1 MSEANRDGTVVV
13 LDGVTS
19 IAIIDDDFVALS
31 DRELPVQE
39 HEAVISFLTE
49 LRNAEVLEDFVQC
62 GVDEQMLRQEPYS
75 AIDALTTPGRSLGAA
90 YHRLSQV
97 SGTLSE
103 WIDARLTTRRIAE
116 AMRNASGCEVVE
128 FKPRDDL
135 NVRDKELVFI
145 DYYLEKDKRDG
156 ELAIDLAKQIQEERD
171 PARAQQIVLMSSVG
185 NVRSFRKDFRRST
198 EIQGSAFSFVAKDD
212 LDQPWKV
219 RAHLQMFAR
228 ALPHSQVIGEYI
240 ASVKRSVRTAQI
252 RLIDVLDDL
261 DLGDFAYIQKLSL
274 QDDGHPLGDYLS
286 WLFSAHL
293 AARAFE
299 YELREQQSMVDRVE
313 FDEVFISPVEP
324 STVVATL
331 YHDALF
337 ARNLGLLG
345 PHPRA
350 AEGGVLQDIPMVG
363 LGDVFMD
370 SGRTRAVVILSADCD
385 LAFAPNA
392 ERQPDRTM
400 PVLLVEGVPRLI
412 EDVEAGT
419 GDATTEGLGA
429 GSDIY
434 RIDWNFKS
442 YRTVP
447 LGRLKGFLGER
458 GVDLSG
464 RDRLRPLYALK
475 LQQEFGAQLLR
486 AGGPV
491 MPPFRKGVDGNLVR
505 SIVES
510 EIVDDLED
518 VHLSLAFVGKT
529 RTIRITPGI
538 AGRLQVALAELCGVL
553 EEELSALRDG
563 DRGDGD
569 SGREETLLQYKV
581 DAMRRALRDEEK
593 WIGLL
598 GDAELP
604 NLDEKRKLMQGLYL
618 AMGCGWSAPSEPAI
632 VFRVTEMG

>member
-1 MSEANRDGTVVV
+1 MSEANREGAVLV
-13 LDGVTS
+13 LDGLTS
-19 IAIIDDDFVALS
+19 IAVIDGAFVALS
-31 DRELPVQE
+31 DRQLPTQQND
-39 HEAVISFLTE
+39 AVVSFLSK
-49 LRNAEVLEDFVQC
+49 LSDAEVLGDFAQC
-62 GVDEQMLRQEPYS
+62 GVDEPMLRQEPYS
-75 AIDALTTPGRSLGAA
+75 AVDALTDPRWSLGAA
-90 YHRLSQV
+90 YDALSRV
-97 SGTLSE
+97 SEDLAR
-103 WIDARLTTRRIAE
+103 WIEERHTMRGIAE

-128 FKPRDDL
+128 LKPDDDL
-135 NVRDKELVFI
+135 NVSDKQLVFI
-145 DYYLEKDKRDG
+145 DYYLEVDKPDG
-156 ELAIDLAKQIQEERD
+156 DLAVDIAKQIEDGRD
-171 PARAQQIVLMSSVG
+171 PARVQQIVLMSSGG
-185 NVRSFRKDFRRST
+185 NVRSFRKGFRRST

-219 RAHLQMFAR
+219 RAHLEMLAR
-228 ALPHSQVIGEYI
+228 ALPHSRVIGEYI
-240 ASVKRSVRTAQI
+240 ASAKESVRNAQD

-313 FDEVFISPVEP
+313 FDEVLISPVEP

-337 ARNLGLLG
+337 ARNVGRLG

-350 AEGGVLQDIPMVG
+350 AEGGELQDIPMVG

-392 ERQPDRTM
+392 KRQPDRTM

-412 EDVEAGT
+412 EDVEGGA
-419 GDATTEGLGA
+419 GDATTEGLRD
-429 GSDIY
+429 GSSIY

-447 LGRLKGFLGER
+447 LGELKAFLGEME
-458 GVDLSG
+458 VDLSG

-475 LQQEFGAQLLR
+475 LQHEFGAQLLR

-491 MPPFRKGVDGNLVR
+491 MPPFRKGVDGNVVR

-529 RTIRITPGI
+529 RTIRITPAI

-569 SGREETLLQYKV
+569 SGRKETLLQYKV